1 MADLIYLYAAYTIIW
16 TGLFLYILKIHLA
29 QRKLKKEVK
38 MLKEIADGTKNKKN
52 I

>member
-1 MADLIYLYAAYTIIW
+1 MTDLVYLYAAYTIIW
-16 TGLFLYILKIHLA
+16 AGIFFYILKMHLE

-38 MLKEIADGTKNKKN
+38 MLKEIADGTKIKKN